1 MSALDDGSAIWHPA
15 GAIAIVGLGVG
26 WFQSAAYALML
37 GSVPSERFGTASGA
51 MSLAQASGTVLCV
64 AIVGAIFAGLSDH
77 YEATLP
83 VSEAFLLAYRD
94 VFRIGAT
101 TAALGAIWFGLRRD
115 SRGGDYVARPS
126 TGSG

>member
-1 MSALDDGSAIWHPA
+1 MTDSAIWHPA

-26 WFQSAAYALML
+26 WFQSATYALML

-77 YEATLP
+77 YEATRP
-83 VSEAFLLAYRD
+83 VGEAFLLAYRD

-101 TAALGAIWFGLRRD
+101 TAALGAIWFGLR
-115 SRGGDYVARPS
+115 ARQPVR
-126 TGSG
+126 